1 MLLGLCLTSAVALGN
16 ITAFTLY
23 TYTEV
28 SKGIVCAETIHQ
40 AATDSDLQEQRGN
53 HKLARW
59 KNWQPDGHIQIKDH
73 WFRYD
78 PTSPWIIKGADMQIE
93 PGQKIA
99 LVGRSGAGKST
110 LLKVLL
116 KLYNNLD
123 NGDRILFD
131 TIKLSDQKLSD
142 IPTLILRKNIFT
154 IPQDP
159 TVLNGSVSYN
169 LDPLSR
175 YSAKEH
181 VSILESVELSKD
193 VLHKPASELSLGQ
206 RQLLHLG
213 RILLAKPKV
222 ILMDEATANIDYK
235 TQAILKNI
243 LNNDLKQSTLIS
255 ISHREDW
262 IEGYD
267 KVYLFG
273 SDGSVSLKVKAP
285 QA

>member
-1 MLLGLCLTSAVALGN
+1 MLGLCLTSAVALGN

-40 AATDSDLQEQRGN
+40 AATDSDLQENRGDS
-53 HKLARW
+53 KLARW
-59 KNWQPDGHIQIKDH
+59 SKWQPDGNIEVKNH

-78 PTSPWIIKGADMQIE
+78 SKSPWIIKGADMTIE
-93 PGQKIA
+93 PGQKVA

-110 LLKVLL
+110 FLKVLL

-123 NGDRILFD
+123 NNDRILFD
-131 TIKLSDQKLSD
+131 SITVSGQKLSE

-159 TVLNGSVSYN
+159 TVLTGTVSYN
-169 LDPLSR
+169 LDPLGR
-175 YSAKEH
+175 YSTSIHA
-181 VSILESVELSKD
+181 SILESVELSKD
-193 VLHKPASELSLGQ
+193 VLLKPASELSLGQ

-213 RILLAKPKV
+213 RILLAKPKL

-243 LNNDLKQSTLIS
+243 LSNDLKESTLIS

-273 SDGSVSLKVKAP
+273 SDGSVSLKVKSP
-285 QA
+285 QL